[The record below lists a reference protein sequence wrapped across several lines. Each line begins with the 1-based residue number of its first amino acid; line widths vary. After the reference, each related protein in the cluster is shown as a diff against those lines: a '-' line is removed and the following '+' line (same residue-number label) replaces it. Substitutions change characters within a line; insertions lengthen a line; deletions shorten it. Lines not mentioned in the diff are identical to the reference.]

1 MKPRLW
7 LALALLL
14 PSIAV
19 AAPIYRWVDANG
31 QVHYGQTPPQGS
43 DARLQGQSKPS
54 GAKPSAPPAP
64 AAASA
69 PPVPNAQTAAASK
82 KPAEPS
88 AAETAKACAAARERI
103 EMLQTKTAR
112 RIFLPQKDGS
122 VSRMTDEEFATALAA
137 AQKAEAS
144 NCRK

>member
-7 LALALLL
+7 LALVLLL

-19 AAPIYRWVDANG
+19 AAQIYRWVDANG

-54 GAKPSAPPAP
+54 SAPPSAPPAP
-64 AAASA
+64 AATPA
-69 PPVPNAQTAAASK
+69 PNAQTAAASK

-88 AAETAKACAAARERI
+88 AAVTAKACVAARERI

-122 VSRMTDEEFATALAA
+122 VSRMTDEEFAAALVA